1 MLKLGVQVAFY
12 SIIVSGL
19 YMYQGIL
26 GVKLGLQTA
35 FYSLILAGQMLALGF
50 QAVCEGIV
58 NGFLWMYNSIVDL
71 LNALGGKFE
80 KANYADFTSKTV
92 ESINNTMTDYANAI
106 MDTYSE
112 MDNTNAKIDEYQ
124 AKLNDVMNNGSL
136 EIVSKAQEFNQTRN
150 ERVANRNNAK
160 NGTQGAIQNALDNA
174 VVPNLNTIS
183 DNTGGIKNKLDVTE
197 EDLRYL
203 RDIAERETI
212 NRFTTAQIKVDFTS
226 NNNINSKLDID
237 GIIDDLGQKLEERL
251 EMVAEGVYD

>member
-1 MLKLGVQVAFY
+1 M
-12 SIIVSGL
+12 
-19 YMYQGIL
+19 
-26 GVKLGLQTA
+26 
-35 FYSLILAGQMLALGF
+35 
-50 QAVCEGIV
+50 E
-58 NGFLWMYNSIVDL
+58 
-71 LNALGGKFE
+71 
-80 KANYADFTSKTV
+80 
-92 ESINNTMTDYANAI
+92 
-106 MDTYSE
+106 
-112 MDNTNAKIDEYQ
+112 NTNANIAEYQ
-124 AKLNDVMNNGSL
+124 AKLDDVMNNGSM

-160 NGTQGAIQNALDNA
+160 NGTQSAIQNALDNA

-212 NRFTTAQIKVDFTS
+212 NRFTTAEIKVDFTS